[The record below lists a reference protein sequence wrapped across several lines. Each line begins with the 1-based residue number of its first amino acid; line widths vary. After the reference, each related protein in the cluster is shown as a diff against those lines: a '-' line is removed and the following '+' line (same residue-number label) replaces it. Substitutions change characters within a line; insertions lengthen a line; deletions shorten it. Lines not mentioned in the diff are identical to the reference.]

1 LIRKIGF
8 RLWLFLCHVKSGG
21 SWIWIALSSSL
32 RQLQP
37 PGLHNTSPPLSTSH
51 ARPCACAPSTY
62 PKLAA
67 RKKPARVSR
76 RHQPAAAP
84 HAHVTGPAA
93 CDARQ
98 HVVDASRGGFK
109 SAGRLLLLALVRQPY
124 VFVSVVYSFSLPR
137 HPLRGRR
144 RRWPGRGRGRER
156 GRWPG
161 SQRARRWR
169 ATSQAPCS
177 SSSAK
182 TTSGCGAGVRRG
194 WALAAS
200 RRSRW
205 RSAGMKRRSRRTPSS
220 TSSCACP
227 PVHVPRRGRKVT
239 ASRTELN

>member
-1 LIRKIGF
+1 LALLVPCQKR
-8 RLWLFLCHVKSGG
+8 WFLDLDSFVIVTSSAPASRTTQHEPPAEHEPCPALCLCTIDLSKVSCPKETCSR
-21 SWIWIALSSSL
+21 LSSS
-32 RQLQP
+32 
-37 PGLHNTSPPLSTSH
+37 STGGS
-51 ARPCACAPSTY
+51 
-62 PKLAA
+62 
-67 RKKPARVSR
+67 
-76 RHQPAAAP
+76 AP

-144 RRWPGRGRGRER
+144 RRWPGRER

>member
-1 LIRKIGF
+1 
-8 RLWLFLCHVKSGG
+8 
-21 SWIWIALSSSL
+21 LSSSL

>member
-1 LIRKIGF
+1 MPR
-8 RLWLFLCHVKSGG
+8 VKSGG
-21 SWIWIALSSSL
+21 SWIWIALPSSL
-32 RQLQP
+32 RQLQVLQDHTTRAP
-37 PGLHNTSPPLSTSH
+37 RGARQHEPCPALHC
-51 ARPCACAPSTY
+51 ACACAPSTY

-76 RHQPAAAP
+76 RHQPAAARRMRTSPARP
-84 HAHVTGPAA
+84 HAMRG
-93 CDARQ
+93 Q

-124 VFVSVVYSFSLPR
+124 VVVSVVYSFSLPR
-137 HPLRGRR
+137 YPLRGRR
-144 RRWPGRGRGRER
+144 RRWPGRGRERER

-177 SSSAK
+177 SSSAT

>member
-1 LIRKIGF
+1 MPCQKR
-8 RLWLFLCHVKSGG
+8 WFLDLDSFVIVTSSAPASRTTQHEPPAEHEPCPALCLCTIDLSKVSCPKETS
-21 SWIWIALSSSL
+21 SRLSSS
-32 RQLQP
+32 
-37 PGLHNTSPPLSTSH
+37 STGGS
-51 ARPCACAPSTY
+51 
-62 PKLAA
+62 
-67 RKKPARVSR
+67 
-76 RHQPAAAP
+76 AP

-124 VFVSVVYSFSLPR
+124 VVVSVVYSFSLPR

-144 RRWPGRGRGRER
+144 RRWPGRGRER

-177 SSSAK
+177 SSSAT

>member
-1 LIRKIGF
+1 MIRKIGF

-67 RKKPARVSR
+67 RKKPPRVSR
-76 RHQPAAAP
+76 RHQPAAARRMRTSPARP
-84 HAHVTGPAA
+84 HAMRG
-93 CDARQ
+93 Q

-124 VFVSVVYSFSLPR
+124 VVVSVVYSFSLPR

-144 RRWPGRGRGRER
+144 RRWPGRER